1 MKKVWLFGIIS
12 FCVMILE
19 ANGQIK
25 WDPAK
30 FMPLSEIKPG
40 MTGEA
45 YTVFSGTTVE
55 KFTFKV
61 VSIEYDFA
69 PQWHVIWVRGS
80 GENYE
85 RTGAAGGMSGSPGYI
100 NGRLMGALSLGYFN
114 QREYSN
120 IVGFTPIDSMI
131 DVTHRGMAPKLSYR
145 GSRLFNFGT
154 NTVGE
159 GIEMLPFPTKSAVN
173 DTGLTAPPSSFSN
186 VAADTARLEIPVAV
200 SAMSHQTRAFLA
212 PLLAKYRLQ
221 PLQAAG
227 GGSRVT
233 DAPIEP
239 GQIIGTEFSRGDF
252 SMFGYGTMTY
262 IDNNQV
268 LGFGHSAFGEG
279 NVNLPVSGGY
289 VHFILPSITR
299 SFKVAGPTKPIGT
312 MVQDRQTA
320 IAGVIGPSPSYIP
333 VQAKI
338 ETIDGRTYPM
348 QFDVMRHRGFS
359 SLIAMIGAM
368 NLLDSVEMS
377 TGDHTININ
386 SEITL
391 KDQPNLVSRKIA
403 HENVYSSSSSPG
415 FAVFQALSPLS
426 NLIGNSY
433 TKVSVEQVV
442 LNLKLEDKRKT
453 AAIEALRINKDR
465 YRPGE
470 VIEVT
475 IRVRPYLDAPILQT
489 GHITIPDDAP
499 EGLTTLLATSAASY
513 ESFQRARAPMNYRPT
528 DINHLINLLQR
539 GESNSDIILELFT
552 TARGMTV
559 QGQEFSNLPLSVMSV
574 MSTATKVGE
583 GGDTLGTTIQ
593 AANLPTPF
601 VISGSRFVRFTVD
614 HNAP

>member
-1 MKKVWLFGIIS
+1 MT
-12 FCVMILE
+12 LE

-25 WDPAK
+25 WDPTK
-30 FMPLSEIKPG
+30 FMSLSEVKPG

-55 KFTFKV
+55 KFNFEV

-69 PQWHVIWVRGS
+69 PKWHVIWVRGS

-114 QREYSN
+114 QREHAN

-145 GSRLFNFGT
+145 GSRLFDFGT
-154 NTVGE
+154 NNVGE
-159 GIEMLPFPTKSAVN
+159 GIEMLPFPTKAAAN
-173 DTGLTAPPSSFSN
+173 DTGLTAPPSAFSN

-200 SAMSHQTRAFLA
+200 SALSHQTRAFLA
-212 PLLAKYRLQ
+212 PILAKYRLQ

-227 GGSRVT
+227 GSSPVK

-262 IDNNQV
+262 IENNQV

-289 VHFILPSITR
+289 VHFILPSIAR

-320 IAGVIGPSPSYIP
+320 IAGVLGSSPSYIP
-333 VQAKI
+333 VQANI

-359 SLIAMIGAM
+359 ALIAMLGAL

-426 NLIGNSY
+426 NLIGNAY

-453 AAIEALRINKDR
+453 AVIEALRINKDR

-475 IRVRPYLDAPILQT
+475 IRLRPYLEAPILRT
-489 GHITIPDDAP
+489 GHITIPNDAP
-499 EGLTTLLATSAASY
+499 DGLTTLLATSAASY

-552 TARGMTV
+552 TVRGMTV

-593 AANLPTPF
+593 AGNLPTPY

>member
-30 FMPLSEIKPG
+30 FMPLSEVQPG

-55 KFTFKV
+55 KFTFEV

-85 RTGAAGGMSGSPGYI
+85 RTGVAGGMSGSPGYI
-100 NGRLMGALSLGYFN
+100 NGRLMGALSLGYLN

-120 IVGFTPIDSMI
+120 IAGFTPIESMI

-145 GSRLFNFGT
+145 GGKLFNFGT
-154 NTVGE
+154 NTAGE
-159 GIEMLPFPTKSAVN
+159 GIEMLPFPTKSAAN

-227 GGSRVT
+227 GSSPIT
-233 DAPIEP
+233 DGPIEP

-320 IAGVIGPSPSYIP
+320 IAGVLGSSPSYIP

-475 IRVRPYLDAPILQT
+475 IRLRPYLDAPILQT

-559 QGQEFSNLPLSVMSV
+559 QGQEFSNLPMSVMSV

>member
-1 MKKVWLFGIIS
+1 
-12 FCVMILE
+12 MILE

-30 FMPLSEIKPG
+30 FMPLSEVQPG

-55 KFTFKV
+55 KFTFEV

-154 NTVGE
+154 NSVGE

-320 IAGVIGPSPSYIP
+320 IAGVIGASPSYIP

-453 AAIEALRINKDR
+453 AVIEALRINKDR

-475 IRVRPYLDAPILQT
+475 IRLRPYLDAPILQT

-499 EGLTTLLATSAASY
+499 EGLTTLLASSAASY

-559 QGQEFSNLPLSVMSV
+559 QGQEFSNLPMSVMSV

>member
-1 MKKVWLFGIIS
+1 MKKVWLFGIIT
-12 FCVMILE
+12 FCLMTLE

-30 FMPLSEIKPG
+30 FMPLSEVKPG

-55 KFTFKV
+55 KFNFEV
-61 VSIEYDFA
+61 VSIEYNFA
-69 PQWHVIWVRGS
+69 PQWHVIWVKGS

-114 QREYSN
+114 QREYAN
-120 IVGFTPIDSMI
+120 IVGFTPIESMI
-131 DVTHRGMAPKLSYR
+131 DVTHRGMTPKLSYR
-145 GSRLFNFGT
+145 GGRLFNFGA
-154 NTVGE
+154 NIVGE
-159 GIEMLPFPTKSAVN
+159 GIDMLPFPTKGSANDIGLTGAPSAFSDVAVN
-173 DTGLTAPPSSFSN
+173 
-186 VAADTARLEIPVAV
+186 TARLEVPVAV
-200 SAMSHQTRAFLA
+200 SAMSHQTMAFLA
-212 PLLAKYRLQ
+212 PFLAKYRLQ
-221 PLQAAG
+221 PLQAMG
-227 GGSRVT
+227 GGPPVK

-239 GQIIGTEFSRGDF
+239 GQIIGTEFARGDF

-262 IDNNQV
+262 IENNQV
-268 LGFGHSAFGEG
+268 IGFGHSAFGEG

-289 VHFILPSITR
+289 VHFILPSIAR

-320 IAGVIGPSPSYIP
+320 IAGVLGSSPSYIP
-333 VQAKI
+333 VQANI
-338 ETIDGRTYPM
+338 ETTDGRTYPM
-348 QFDVMRHRGFS
+348 QFDVMRHQGFS
-359 SLIAMIGAM
+359 SLVAMLGAL

-386 SEITL
+386 SAITL
-391 KDQPNLVSRKIA
+391 KDQPNLVSREIV
-403 HENVYSSSSSPG
+403 HENVYSSSFSPG

-426 NLIGNSY
+426 NLIGNTY
-433 TKVSVEQVV
+433 ANVSVEQVV

-453 AAIEALRINKDR
+453 AVIEALRINKDR

-470 VIEVT
+470 AIEVKT
-475 IRVRPYLDAPILQT
+475 TLRPYLEAPILQI

-499 EGLTTLLATSAASY
+499 EGLTTLLATSATSY

-528 DINHLINLLQR
+528 DINQLIKLLQR
-539 GESNSDIILELFT
+539 GESNSDVILELFT
-552 TARGMTV
+552 TERGMTV

-574 MSTATKVGE
+574 MNTATQIGE

-593 AANLPTPF
+593 VANLSTTY
-601 VISGSRFVRFTVD
+601 VISGSRFVRFAID

>member
-1 MKKVWLFGIIS
+1 MKRFWLFGIIA
-12 FCVMILE
+12 FCLMTLE
-19 ANGQIK
+19 VNGQIK

-30 FMPLSEIKPG
+30 FMPLSEIKRG

-55 KFTFKV
+55 KFNFEI
-61 VSIEYDFA
+61 VSIEYNFA

-85 RTGAAGGMSGSPGYI
+85 RTGVAGGMSGSPGYI
-100 NGRLMGALSLGYFN
+100 NGRLIGALSLGYFN

-120 IVGFTPIDSMI
+120 IAGFTPIESMV
-131 DVTHRGMAPKLSYR
+131 DVTHRGMSPKLSYR
-145 GSRLFNFGT
+145 GGRLFNFGT
-154 NTVGE
+154 NTVE
-159 GIEMLPFPTKSAVN
+159 EDIDMLPLPTKTSAN
-173 DTGLTAPPSSFSN
+173 DTDLTGIPTAFSN
-186 VAADTARLEIPVAV
+186 VAANTARLEVPVTV
-200 SAMSHQTRAFLA
+200 SAMSHQMMEFLTPFLA
-212 PLLAKYRLQ
+212 KHRLHL
-221 PLQAAG
+221 LQAAG
-227 GGSRVT
+227 GGPPVQ

-239 GQIIGTEFSRGDF
+239 GQIIGTEFARGDF

-262 IDNNQV
+262 IENNQV

-289 VHFILPSITR
+289 VHFILPSISR

-320 IAGVIGPSPSYIP
+320 IAGVLGSSPSYIP
-333 VQAKI
+333 VQANI
-338 ETIDGRTYPM
+338 ETTDGRTYPM
-348 QFDVMRHRGFS
+348 QFDVMRHQGFS
-359 SLIAMIGAM
+359 AFIAMIGAL
-368 NLLDSVEMS
+368 NLLNSVEMS

-386 SEITL
+386 SVITL
-391 KDQPNLVSRKIA
+391 KDQPNLVSRKIT
-403 HENVYSSSSSPG
+403 HENVYSSSFSPG
-415 FAVFQALSPLS
+415 SAVFQALSPLS
-426 NLIGNSY
+426 NLIGNTY
-433 TKVSVEQVV
+433 AKVSVEQVV

-453 AAIEALRINKDR
+453 ALIEALRINKDR

-475 IRVRPYLDAPILQT
+475 ITLRPYLEAPVLRT

-499 EGLTTLLATSAASY
+499 EGLTTLLATSAVTY

-528 DINHLINLLQR
+528 DINQLITLLQR
-539 GESNSDIILELFT
+539 GESNRDVILELFT
-552 TARGMTV
+552 TQRGMTV

-574 MSTATKVGE
+574 MSTSTQVGE

-593 AANLPTPF
+593 VTNLSTAY
-601 VISGSRFVRFTVD
+601 VVSGSRFVRFTVD
-614 HNAP
+614 HSAP

>member
-1 MKKVWLFGIIS
+1 MT
-12 FCVMILE
+12 LE

-30 FMPLSEIKPG
+30 FMPLSEVQPG

-55 KFTFKV
+55 KFNFEV
-61 VSIEYDFA
+61 VSIEHNFA

-100 NGRLMGALSLGYFN
+100 HGRLMGALSLGYFN
-114 QREYSN
+114 QREYAN

-154 NTVGE
+154 NNVGE
-159 GIEMLPFPTKSAVN
+159 GIEMLPFPTKAAAN
-173 DTGLTAPPSSFSN
+173 DTGLTAPPSAFSN

-212 PLLAKYRLQ
+212 PLFAKYRLQ

-227 GGSRVT
+227 GGSPVT

-320 IAGVIGPSPSYIP
+320 IAGVIGASPSYIP

-442 LNLKLEDKRKT
+442 LNLKIEDKRKT

-475 IRVRPYLDAPILQT
+475 IRLRPYLEAPILQT

-583 GGDTLGTTIQ
+583 GGDTLATTIQ
-593 AANLPTPF
+593 VANLPTPF
-601 VISGSRFVRFTVD
+601 VISGSRFVRFSVD